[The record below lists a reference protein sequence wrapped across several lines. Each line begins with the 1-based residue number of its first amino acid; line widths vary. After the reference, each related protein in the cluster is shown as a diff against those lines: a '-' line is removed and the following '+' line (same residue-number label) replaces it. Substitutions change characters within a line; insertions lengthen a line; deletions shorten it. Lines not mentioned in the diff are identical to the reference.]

1 MACGLERGPHAVC
14 MVCAVSS
21 GQTWPREA
29 KLAQWRGSQRQ
40 EGSEQGMA
48 RQGRLRGGREVGG
61 LSFPCQSFHSPS
73 LSDHVLLP
81 KARCPGGSS
90 QAR

>member
-1 MACGLERGPHAVC
+1 MACGLERGLHAVC

-29 KLAQWRGSQRQ
+29 KLAQWRGGQRQ

-61 LSFPCQSFHSPS
+61 PLFSLPVLS
-73 LSDHVLLP
+73 LP
-81 KARCPGGSS
+81 
-90 QAR
+90 QLI